1 MALYLC
7 GLPLQNPNPNLTVG
21 KTPDKTPFTDRIFQN
36 CQSYQKQGKSGKLSQ
51 ADEPKEA

>member
-36 CQSYQKQGKSGKLSQ
+36 CQSYQKQGMSGKLSQ